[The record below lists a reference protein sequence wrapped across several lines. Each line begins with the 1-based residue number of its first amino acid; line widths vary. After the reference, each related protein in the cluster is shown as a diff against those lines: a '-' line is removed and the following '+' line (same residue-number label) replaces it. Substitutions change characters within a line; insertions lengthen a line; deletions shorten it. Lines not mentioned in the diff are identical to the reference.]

1 MVLFNCLGKQ
11 QYKKQYKIFNEYID
25 SCLEYCC
32 YLGSRH
38 YALKYFVYLL
48 FCHMAVLT
56 IHQNP
61 STNVGPSSNI
71 RQQWATSVP
80 CLNRLRWAIWLVHN
94 NPPSEMIHQKNSPWL
109 WYSPTWIWSAAVQVF
124 WIRNLLWQRIWF
136 WMTGSSRRR
145 RWASAQAVRLAAAAD
160 EAFPVVASPIVQKES
175 VNAWRTF
182 SSGGG
187 TGKVTHAQWVRSPR
201 QHFVLCSLHALSAA
215 ALRFPPHPFVILSS
229 SSAFLLALA
238 VFHLSLH
245 STFALSSFAVLIC
258 SVTLRDADT
267 KRRNRCLRASL

>member
-48 FCHMAVLT
+48 FCHMAVLA

-61 STNVGPSSNI
+61 SNNVEPSSNI

-94 NPPSEMIHQKNSPWL
+94 NPPSEMIHQKNSPMIMIL
-109 WYSPTWIWSAAVQVF
+109 PNVNFECSCSGVLNSQFI
-124 WIRNLLWQRIWF
+124 
-136 WMTGSSRRR
+136 
-145 RWASAQAVRLAAAAD
+145 
-160 EAFPVVASPIVQKES
+160 VAKNSILNDRV
-175 VNAWRTF
+175 
-182 SSGGG
+182 
-187 TGKVTHAQWVRSPR
+187 
-201 QHFVLCSLHALSAA
+201 LSAA
-215 ALRFPPHPFVILSS
+215 ALSLCSS
-229 SSAFLLALA
+229 SSFSSSGRWSISTGCVAHCSERKCERVALI
-238 VFHLSLH
+238 L
-245 STFALSSFAVLIC
+245 
-258 SVTLRDADT
+258 
-267 KRRNRCLRASL
+267 